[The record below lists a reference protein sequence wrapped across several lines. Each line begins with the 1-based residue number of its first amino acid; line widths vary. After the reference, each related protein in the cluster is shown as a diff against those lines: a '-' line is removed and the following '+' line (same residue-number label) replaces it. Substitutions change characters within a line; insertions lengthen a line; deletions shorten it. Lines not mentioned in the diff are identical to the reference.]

1 MSKNNGQDQS
11 SKYLIDHHLDE
22 FVVDRKSRNLT
33 PSTIVWYEKTLPKFR
48 DFMVSNGIEDTKDI
62 EPTHLRRFILHLSH
76 NHNPGGV
83 VNVYGSARAFLKWY
97 GDEFAPHDWQ
107 NPLRKVKNPKRP
119 EKIQKP
125 MELESFTKML
135 GVCPPGTFNGDRDR
149 TMLLF
154 LLDTGVRKQELTDLT
169 IEDVDLRSGEVVI
182 RSGKGR
188 IPRHVFIGN
197 NTRRAIRVYLSHLKS
212 YQKDDPL
219 WIKKNGK
226 GLVYSSI
233 RQVVR
238 RLAGKAGVP
247 EPGLHDFR
255 RAFAVNSLRNGMD
268 VLTLQRLLGH
278 KDLRV
283 IHKYVALVTDDL
295 KKSHTQYGVVDK
307 LL

>member
-1 MSKNNGQDQS
+1 MSKNPGQTEG

-33 PSTIVWYEKTLPKFR
+33 PSTIIWYGKTLPKFR
-48 DFMVSNGIEDTKDI
+48 DFMVSIGIEDTKDI
-62 EPTHLRRFILHLSH
+62 EPSHLRRFILHLGQH
-76 NHNPGGV
+76 HKPGGV
-83 VNVYGSARAFLKWY
+83 VNVYGGARAFLKWY

-107 NPLRKVKNPKRP
+107 NPLKKVKNPKRP

-125 MELESFTKML
+125 MDLESFTKML

-149 TMLLF
+149 AILLF
-154 LLDTGVRKQELTDLT
+154 LLDTGVRKQELTDL
-169 IEDVDLRSGEVVI
+169 IVKDVDLRTGEVVI
-182 RSGKGR
+182 REGKGR
-188 IPRHVFIGN
+188 VPRHVFIGN
-197 NTRRAIRVYLSHLKS
+197 NTRRALRVYLSQRKTYEGNDS
-212 YQKDDPL
+212 L
-219 WIKKNGK
+219 WVKQNGK
-226 GLVYSSI
+226 GLAYSSI
-233 RQVVR
+233 RQVTR
-238 RLAGKAGVP
+238 RLAEKAGVP

-295 KKSHTQYGVVDK
+295 KKSHTQYGIVDR